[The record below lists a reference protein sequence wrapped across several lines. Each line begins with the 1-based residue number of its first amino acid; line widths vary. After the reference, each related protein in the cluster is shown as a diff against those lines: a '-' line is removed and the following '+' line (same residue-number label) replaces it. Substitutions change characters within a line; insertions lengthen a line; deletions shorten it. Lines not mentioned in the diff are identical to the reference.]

1 MGVLHSYR
9 DGCVH
14 TAFSA
19 SRAALGET
27 LADAPLSGLRQ
38 VRGRGDQHVAQL
50 GCPDL
55 DGTPARG
62 LAVLP
67 RASSAEVTG
76 YSLDMRVS

>member
-1 MGVLHSYR
+1 VYCTLIVTDVCTPPSVPAGP
-9 DGCVH
+9 
-14 TAFSA
+14 
-19 SRAALGET
+19 ALGET